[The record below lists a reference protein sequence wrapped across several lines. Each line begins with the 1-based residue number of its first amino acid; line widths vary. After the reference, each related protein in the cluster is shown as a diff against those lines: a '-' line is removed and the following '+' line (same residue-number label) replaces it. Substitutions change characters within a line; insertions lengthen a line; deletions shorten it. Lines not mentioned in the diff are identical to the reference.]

1 MAEELEPSFE
11 TLDPKATS
19 DWNCEFI
26 NYNGKSLE
34 LSGIIKG
41 LSIWE
46 SIYNNCMFGN
56 IAIEDGAGMVEAN
69 GIVGSGLEE
78 VHFEILTPN
87 TASEKS
93 SNLEKEFKVDSITG
107 GTKTAKY
114 TSYNIG
120 ITSPY
125 AFINNQK
132 LISRSFMK
140 MTASEIAEYVGMN
153 IMEFGSKGVWTD
165 FTVSPSLH
173 EKNMVVPNWNPFQ
186 LLNFLGKNSVSAKG
200 ESNYLFFENN
210 DGFKFVTVDEL
221 KDGDIMRAFTLKNM
235 PTKIGESRLGFT
247 VDNSMMEKYSEQQRF
262 NISAGQVN
270 GNYGSSILTH
280 NILEKSLESYEV
292 EYDGEKDKIMAEGIG
307 LNGPKDAPFADYNV
321 KQHNGFMSANYLY
334 NFHDK
339 GEKSHYPHYD
349 MKMTEM
355 NANTI
360 KFDVPGDTN
369 TWAGDV
375 VMLRIPTHI
384 HVHDVPEDQYMTGKW
399 LVTAIHHKI
408 SNSGY
413 TMTLE
418 CMKDGFFG
426 DPDKVIAERG

>member
-173 EKNMVVPNWNPFQ
+173 EKNMVVPNWDPFQ

>member
-1 MAEELEPSFE
+1 MAGELPPTYE
-11 TLDPKATS
+11 TLDPRATS

-26 NYNGKSLE
+26 NYKGNSGE

-41 LSIWE
+41 MSIYE

-56 IAIEDGAGMVEAN
+56 ITIDDDAGLVEAN

-87 TASEKS
+87 TSSEKT
-93 SNLEKEFKVDSITG
+93 SNLEKEFKIDSISG
-107 GTKTAKY
+107 GQKNTKTTK
-114 TSYNIG
+114 YNIG
-120 ITSPY
+120 ISSPY
-125 AFINNQK
+125 LFINNKK
-132 LISRSFMK
+132 LISRSFQK
-140 MTASEIAEYVGMN
+140 MTASEIAEYVGSN
-153 IMEFGSKGVWTD
+153 IMEFGSFLWTD

-186 LLNFLGKNSVSAKG
+186 LLNFLAKNSVSAEG

-221 KDGDIMRAFTLKNM
+221 KGGDIMRAFTLKNM
-235 PTKIGESRLGFT
+235 PTKIVEDARGFSI
-247 VDNSMMEKYSEQQRF
+247 DNAIMEKYTESTRF
-262 NISAGQVN
+262 DISAGQVN

-280 NILEKSLESYEV
+280 NILEKSLMSYEV
-292 EYDGEKDKIMAEGIG
+292 EYDGEKQNVMAEGIG
-307 LNGPKDAPFADYNV
+307 LNGPKDSPFPDYNV
-321 KQHNGFMSANYLY
+321 WQHNGFMSANYLY

-339 GEKSHYPHYD
+339 GENSHYPLYD
-349 MKMTEM
+349 MKATQMKT
-355 NANTI
+355 NTI
-360 KFDVPGDTN
+360 QFDVPGDSN
-369 TWAGDV
+369 CWAGDV

-384 HVHDVPEDQYMTGKW
+384 HVEDVPEDQYMTGKW

-408 SNSGY
+408 SNAGY

-426 DPDKVIAERG
+426 DPDKVIEERS